1 MHNRTL
7 STLLFL
13 IILAAISIGYLS
25 GLPAVPFHPDES
37 TQLFTSGDVEIFLNR
52 PADLYWRAEKE
63 DDLRQRYRELDAPLT
78 HTILAIG
85 RWFAGQPA
93 LPVDWDWGKTWQE
106 NDQAGAL
113 PSPSLIQAGRMAMAM
128 LFPFSVLFLFL
139 ATRRATNEF
148 TAWVA
153 ALLLAGNALVLL
165 HTRRAM
171 AEGALLFT
179 LTFSMWVIVKAEKR
193 PWLVAIPA
201 ALAFCSKQT
210 LAALAPAGL
219 LAALW
224 PLLVTSTLSRKQKG
238 LWILGQV
245 ALFGISFA
253 VIVLLLNPFLW
264 SQPIPAAQAA
274 FRARQALA
282 AAQTADRPDQALNS
296 SGRKLIGL
304 AGSVYLTPPIIAE
317 TGNYLENTKTA
328 EEAYLANLFHR
339 LFRSLPAGGILMA
352 LSLFGFAVNI
362 IRAARPGYPAQRGLA
377 LLLAATL
384 LQILALYALVPLP
397 WQRYYLPAV
406 PYACLWTAAGIDQLL
421 YPLRRMI
428 R

>member
-1 MHNRTL
+1 MHNRAL

-13 IILAAISIGYLS
+13 IVLTAISTAYMS

-37 TQLFTSGDVEIFLNR
+37 TQLFTSGDVEIFLRR
-52 PADLYWRAEKE
+52 PADLYWRTEKE

-85 RWFAGQPA
+85 RWLAGQPA
-93 LPVDWDWGKTWQE
+93 LPVDWDWGKTWQQ

-113 PSPSLIQAGRMAMAM
+113 PSPSLLQAGRMAVAM

-139 ATRRATNEF
+139 AARRATNEF
-148 TAWVA
+148 TAWIA
-153 ALLLAGNALVLL
+153 ALLLVGNALVLL

-179 LTFSMWVIVKAEKR
+179 LTLSMWVIVEAEKR

-201 ALAFCSKQT
+201 ALAFCAKQT
-210 LAALAPAGL
+210 LAALGPAGL

-224 PLLVTSTLSRKQKG
+224 PLPVTNIASGKQKVVR
-238 LWILGQV
+238 IFGQV
-245 ALFGISFA
+245 VLFGISFA

-264 SQPIPAAQAA
+264 DRPIPAAQAA

-282 AAQTADRPDQALNS
+282 SAQTADRPDQALNS
-296 SGRKLIGL
+296 PGRKLIGL
-304 AGSVYLTPPIIAE
+304 VGSVYLTPPIMAE
-317 TGNYLENTKTA
+317 TGNYLANIKTA
-328 EEAYLANLFHR
+328 EEAYLANPFHT
-339 LFRSLPAGGILMA
+339 LFRSLPAGGILMV
-352 LSLFGFAVNI
+352 LSLFGFTVTAF
-362 IRAARPGYPAQRGLA
+362 RTARPGHPARRGLA

-421 YPLRRMI
+421 LPLRRKM